1 MNLTIGSY
9 FLPFYFEYN
18 ILLSDLQQE
27 GPNCGFLNACNSIKK
42 IIFMGILLYLEQNF
56 SGFYNT
62 TSGRR
67 ATTSGAEGEA
77 RRSRDPAVGSK
88 KHGKRWFQIKQ
99 NFYRLFFL
107 IEYHHSKSRNLVPL
121 SILRSDV
128 NCQIF

>member
-1 MNLTIGSY
+1 
-9 FLPFYFEYN
+9 
-18 ILLSDLQQE
+18 
-27 GPNCGFLNACNSIKK
+27 
-42 IIFMGILLYLEQNF
+42 MGILLYLEQNF

-107 IEYHHSKSRNLVPL
+107 IELHAFKKPQFGPSFYKKKTK
-121 SILRSDV
+121 
-128 NCQIF
+128 